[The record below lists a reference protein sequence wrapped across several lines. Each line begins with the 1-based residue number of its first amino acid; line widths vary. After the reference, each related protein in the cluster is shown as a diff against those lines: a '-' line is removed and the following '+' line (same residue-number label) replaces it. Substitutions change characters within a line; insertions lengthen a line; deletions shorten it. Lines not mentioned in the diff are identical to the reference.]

1 MLCILY
7 TPSVIKIKGYSMRL
21 LENKVVIITGASS
34 GIGYETAKLFA
45 KEGAKLVLTSRRE
58 KELTNLVEEIQSDGG
73 QAIALVGNVKEEA
86 LAKALVDLAIH
97 TYGRLDVA
105 FNNAGTLG
113 ALGTITDMSLDEWN
127 ETIATNLTSA
137 FLGAKYQI
145 EAMKQNGGSIIF
157 TSTFVGYTVGMPNM
171 SAYAASKAGKAGII
185 GLTQS
190 LATEV
195 AVDNIR
201 VNALLPGGTDTPMG
215 RSVANTE
222 EAVSFVEGLH
232 AMKRMA
238 TSQEIAKSAL
248 YLATDLS
255 SFTTG
260 TALLCDGGIS
270 INRT

>member
-7 TPSVIKIKGYSMRL
+7 TPTVIKIKGYSMRL

-58 KELTNLVEEIQSDGG
+58 KELTNLVEEIQCDGG

-86 LAKALVDLAIH
+86 LAKELVVLAIH

-145 EAMKQNGGSIIF
+145 EAMKQNGGTIIF

-171 SAYAASKAGKAGII
+171 SAYAASKAGII

-215 RSVANTE
+215 RSVASTK

-238 TSQEIAKSAL
+238 TPQEIAKSAL

>member
-7 TPSVIKIKGYSMRL
+7 TPTVIKIKGYSMRL

-86 LAKALVDLAIH
+86 LAKELVALAIH
-97 TYGRLDVA
+97 AYGRLDVA

-145 EAMKQNGGSIIF
+145 EAMKQNGGTIIF

-171 SAYAASKAGKAGII
+171 SAYAASKAGII

-215 RSVANTE
+215 RSVASTK

-238 TSQEIAKSAL
+238 TPQEIAKSAL